1 MNIFVL
7 SEITKGFA
15 KRNVRDNIDG
25 EELRLL
31 REVAR
36 FIDILGRQIFPF
48 EKLYEV
54 DDIIVDGFF
63 EVLNLFPGV
72 LQLCQQSLN
81 KDSG

>member
-1 MNIFVL
+1 VNIFVL

-63 EVLNLFPGV
+63 EVLNLFPRV
-72 LQLCQQSLN
+72 LQLC
-81 KDSG
+81 